1 MLYDRKIMGEVINNC
16 DIELPFIEY
25 KASIYDEIV
34 KYLSDNNCSEGAIL
48 VNNIKEKIDNYAI
61 SIKDDLDEIEHI
73 CIELSEIIKKM
84 YSEKKEILKNII
96 INNRNIFISKEEGRY
111 SFIYSIGFDE
121 YKMQY
126 KYGVIKGN
134 INKGKFYD
142 IKRKIGFSNDSNLEQ
157 YADFK
162 SYFKSILDDFDNCKN
177 IESLEFLN
185 NNVTNELS
193 ELFYTDN
200 SSEYLIKN
208 SDEIFR
214 LTGIDGI
221 EIIKEIY
228 KAYDIKKVKI
238 KLITNGYSIEDN
250 RLIELIRTKR
260 SYIKL
265 LSKLNKLDDPDD
277 IEIKDIY
284 DETIDKESKEVEFLM
299 KELNISSGELEIA
312 IDKVNSTT

>member
-1 MLYDRKIMGEVINNC
+1 MLYDRKIIGEVINNR
-16 DIELPFIEY
+16 DMELPLIEY

-34 KYLSDNNCSEGAIL
+34 KYLSENNCSEGVML
-48 VNNIKEKIDNYAI
+48 VNNVEEKIDNYVI
-61 SIKDDLDEIEHI
+61 SIKDDLDEIQYI
-73 CIELSEIIKKM
+73 CIELSEIIKKK
-84 YSEKKEILKNII
+84 YIEKKILKHIA
-96 INNRNIFISKEEGRY
+96 INNRNIFISEEEGRY

-126 KYGVIKGN
+126 RYGIIKGN

-142 IKRKIGFSNDSNLEQ
+142 VKSKIGFSNDINLER

-162 SYFKSILDDFDNCKN
+162 SYFKSTLGDFDNCES
-177 IESLEFLN
+177 IEALESLN
-185 NNVTNELS
+185 DNVTKELS

-200 SSEYLIKN
+200 LSGYLIRN

-221 EIIKEIY
+221 QIIKELY

-250 RLIELIRTKR
+250 RLIELIITKR

-265 LSKLNKLDDPDD
+265 LNENNELDDPED

-284 DETIDKESKEVEFLM
+284 AESIDKESKKVEFLM
-299 KELNISSGELEIA
+299 NELNISLGELEIA